1 MVMGTETVA
10 FEERR
15 RQVAPGRLDPRDARG
30 AAAGGSPAA
39 ASCPLSSGTAAP
51 PSPSSARSP
60 RRELFP
66 GRDPVGQ
73 IVRVGDWRM
82 RVIGVLA
89 SRGQQLGV
97 DMDDVAIVP
106 VATAM
111 KMLNRRSLFR
121 LLLQVRTHADLD
133 RAKERVVRLI
143 AERHGEEDVT
153 GITQDAVLGAFT
165 SILGALTL
173 ALAGIASVSL
183 AVAGVGIMNVML
195 VSVSERT
202 REIGLLKALGA
213 GRRQILL
220 AFLAEAVLL
229 STAGGLLGLLVGWLA
244 VRAARR
250 RLPRAPRDAAAL
262 GGRRRVLA
270 LGRGGRRLR
279 RPARPPGHPA
289 RPRGGALGEVAGA
302 RPPPPR
308 PGRPARPSPAVLPL
322 HARDRDRRGRGH
334 PAHLD
339 RRGHARLHGVAVHPV
354 RDEHPRHQP
363 RQVEDAR
370 HPGRPRRHH
379 AQAHHRRRRGARARP
394 GRRDR
399 GPRRDGPRPR
409 RGGRARPQRDR
420 ARRHPRPPHP
430 LALRGPPG
438 LLLAA
443 GRPAP
448 RRSPRRARP
457 QARARALRRDEAPS
471 ARSSASPAPASAW
484 SGSCS
489 PRAR

>member
-1 MVMGTETVA
+1 VSLRDILGFATRALRGHRLRTGLSLLGVAIGVAAVVTLTALGEGARLYVIGQFASVGTNLLIVVPGRTETTGGMPGMGGVPNDLTLEDARAVLRGVPEIEKAAPLVMGTETVA
-10 FEERR
+10 FGERR
-15 RQVAPGRLDPRDARG
+15 RQVALVGGTHEMLEVRRLGIASGRFLPPLEWDRSSPVAVLG
-30 AAAGGSPAA
+30 QKSAA
-39 ASCPLSSGTAAP
+39 
-51 PSPSSARSP
+51 
-60 RRELFP
+60 ELFP

-244 VRAARR
+244 VQVLVAVYPALPATPPPWAVVAAFSLSVAVGAGFGVLPARR
-250 RLPRAPRDAAAL
+250 ATRLDPVAAL
-262 GGRRRVLA
+262 SGR
-270 LGRGGRRLR
+270 
-279 RPARPPGHPA
+279 
-289 RPRGGALGEVAGA
+289 
-302 RPPPPR
+302 
-308 PGRPARPSPAVLPL
+308 
-322 HARDRDRRGRGH
+322 
-334 PAHLD
+334 
-339 RRGHARLHGVAVHPV
+339 
-354 RDEHPRHQP
+354 
-363 RQVEDAR
+363 
-370 HPGRPRRHH
+370 
-379 AQAHHRRRRGARARP
+379 
-394 GRRDR
+394 
-399 GPRRDGPRPR
+399 
-409 RGGRARPQRDR
+409 
-420 ARRHPRPPHP
+420 
-430 LALRGPPG
+430 
-438 LLLAA
+438 
-443 GRPAP
+443 
-448 RRSPRRARP
+448 
-457 QARARALRRDEAPS
+457 
-471 ARSSASPAPASAW
+471 
-484 SGSCS
+484 
-489 PRAR
+489 